1 MEQILKQQEELLKF
15 GEELLK
21 ESSKKMREAA
31 GPDAWAQAYEMWMGF
46 YKAVDW
52 SERWIQCVLGFHVV
66 TLAAALLTRKSE
78 TAQTVIFFLCML
90 PAFGAERINTLARDN
105 WKKFSTQDYFD
116 EKGLFISVVMSGP
129 LLCILIVVLVN
140 FLFIM
145 TGVMVKVKRAELKQ
159 KYGGKKGGKGP
170 GGKAEAETEGAPGD
184 AAGAGAGAGAGSGAD
199 TKKDK

>member
-1 MEQILKQQEELLKF
+1 MSLFICQKWGKLYKQ
-15 GEELLK
+15 
-21 ESSKKMREAA
+21 
-31 GPDAWAQAYEMWMGF
+31 GF

-52 SERWIQCVLGFHVV
+52 SERWIQCLLGFHVV
-66 TLAAALLTRKSE
+66 TLAVALLTRKSE
-78 TAQTVIFFLCML
+78 MAQTVIFFLCML
-90 PAFGAERINTLARDN
+90 PAFGAERINTLAREN

-159 KYGGKKGGKGP
+159 KYGKGGK
-170 GGKAEAETEGAPGD
+170 KKETEAVEG
-184 AAGAGAGAGAGSGAD
+184 GAGGASDGAGVAAAD